1 MRDGS
6 QEDLPARDV
15 MLLSPG
21 HDAWAVGDR
30 AYTFAE
36 FSKGNDDYTW
46 GSALPGAQAGAAAPS

>member
-6 QEDLPARDV
+6 QEDLPGGDV

-30 AYTFAE
+30 AYAFAE
-36 FSKGNDDYTW
+36 FSKGNDDYT
-46 GSALPGAQAGAAAPS
+46 